1 MSYAIEDY
9 NRRFIY
15 ITDGFR
21 NIFVPKFRLDMEVNE
36 PYLTLTWNIPE
47 IGGNNRVL
55 KLDYRDVS
63 NYGYSSNP
71 TSAADLQSIIEE
83 YIDSA
88 WTNINTGDILSAK
101 GDLLSHNGITDTIL
115 PAGANESLLRRN
127 NSTLTGLEW
136 VPVSTV
142 VPYSSSIVRK
152 SADTTTTSTSLA
164 NIADMNFAIAANETL
179 YFTATLKIG
188 CSAANG
194 ARYAITVPA
203 GATLFAYYMGMTT
216 TAIGQGVPS
225 WLTVSGTEGATTNAL
240 INANQIVIIKG
251 YIING
256 VTAGTVNIQG
266 RTANAANTVTYFQNS
281 WIEIHN

>member
-9 NRRFIY
+9 SRTFIY

-21 NIFVPKFRLDMEVNE
+21 EYFVPKFRLSMEVNE
-36 PYLTLTWNIPE
+36 PYLTLKWNIPE
-47 IGGNNRVL
+47 TGGNNRVVTI
-55 KLDYRDVS
+55 DYTQVS
-63 NYGYSSNP
+63 NYGYSGNP
-71 TSAADLQSIIEE
+71 TSASDLEDIILG

-88 WTNINTGDILSAK
+88 WTDINTGDLLSAK
-101 GDLLSHNGITDTIL
+101 ADLLSHNGITDTIL

-152 SADTTTTSTSLA
+152 SADTTTASTSLA

-194 ARYAITVPA
+194 ARYAITVPT
-203 GATLFAYYMGMTT
+203 GATLFAYYMGMNT